1 MPANVISSAALQL
14 GRAVLNMCMPYSS
27 HDEIAVAV
35 EETVHDALVEGR
47 IE

>member
-1 MPANVISSAALQL
+1 
-14 GRAVLNMCMPYSS
+14 VLNMCMPYSS
-27 HDEIAVAV
+27 RDEITTAV